1 MSYGLITPEELQMR
15 LDIGE
20 TPVLIDVRQPEEH
33 EQSNIPHSI
42 LIPLDALPSRIQEL
56 EHFKEHELILYCR
69 SGGRSARA
77 CEYLYARGFNVLN
90 LVGGMLDWETR

>member
-1 MSYGLITPEELQMR
+1 MSYGLITPDELRMR

-20 TPVLIDVRQPEEH
+20 MPVLIDVRQPEEH
-33 EQSNIPHSI
+33 EQSNIPHSM
-42 LIPLDALPSRIQEL
+42 LIPLDSLPSRIQEL

-77 CEYLYARGFNVLN
+77 CEYLYARGFNVVN
-90 LVGGMLDWETR
+90 LIGGMLDWEAQ